1 MATLKSMVK
10 LLFSKFTKIQLII
23 IAVLLVCAFIISDSN
38 VFARIGYNA
47 EIRELKGQ
55 IRYYEKKKEE
65 DQRKLKELQSD
76 KEGIEKFARE
86 NYLMK
91 KGNEDIFVIEE

>member
-1 MATLKSMVK
+1 MSVLKSIMNY
-10 LLFSKFTKIQLII
+10 LLARFSKIQLII

-38 VFARIGYNA
+38 IFARIGYDA
-47 EIRELKGQ
+47 EIQSLKGQ
-55 IRYYEKKKEE
+55 IKYYEKKKDE
-65 DQRKLKELQSD
+65 DKRKLEELHSN

-91 KGNEDIFVIEE
+91 KENEEVFIIE